1 MRPLHRKA
9 ATVLAIV
16 SILALATP
24 AMAKQEGSFFFKG
37 TQTGTSAS
45 AQWGECTPDTPEPG
59 LETCDFTSV
68 NVMDGSVRFSSDLEQ
83 PGRTG
88 SQACVDHQL
97 SIQGPDSF
105 ELLSL
110 QSGCTDTFTFTIAAD
125 LSTAH
130 LVATVPVF
138 DLECDEF
145 SCEPVGDPI
154 DTAVDVTWTVEG
166 VQAVREKGNF
176 HSLQNGLWCHSQFT
190 RRGVGGFA
198 TATGS
203 VGGVDLGPSEFAD
216 VFSGVQKFSDRCN

>member
-9 ATVLAIV
+9 AMVLAIF

-24 AMAKQEGSFFFKG
+24 AMAQEGFFSKF
-37 TQTGTSAS
+37 TQTGTAAS
-45 AQWGECTPDTPEPG
+45 AQWGECTPDTPEPD
-59 LETCDFTSV
+59 LQTCDFTNV

-83 PGRTG
+83 PSRTG
-88 SQACVDHQL
+88 SQACVYHEL
-97 SIQGPDSF
+97 SIQGPDSY

-110 QSGCTDTFTFTIAAD
+110 QSGCTDTFTFTVAAD
-125 LSTAH
+125 LSSAH

-138 DLECDEF
+138 EIECDEEF
-145 SCEPVGDPI
+145 NCEPVGDPI

-166 VQAVREKGNF
+166 VQAVREQGNF
-176 HSLQNGLWCHSQFT
+176 HSLQNDLWCHSQFT